1 MNQGVKAIIG
11 IAVVSFLVFGFVEL
25 KESQKEEKKSSADL
39 IASALSKKGIFVE
52 EILITTG
59 SEASKAF
66 DAEILGSKIALVMF
80 RISGGGAEEKLEEYV
95 TAVYTTF
102 DADPTLEGVM
112 AFDVNF
118 AETSGTA
125 LIIYANRTSA
135 ERVRNSN
142 LAPEEI
148 LNEWRLIEYTR
159 LQK

>member
-11 IAVVSFLVFGFVEL
+11 IIVISFLVFGFVEL
-25 KESQKEEKKSSADL
+25 KESQKEEKKSSAEL

-66 DAEILGSKIALVMF
+66 DTEILGSKIALVMF
-80 RISGGGAEEKLEEYV
+80 RIPGGGAEEKLKGYV

-118 AETSGTA
+118 AEASGTA

-135 ERVRNSN
+135 ERLRNSN

-148 LNEWRLIEYTR
+148 LNEWKLIEYSV
-159 LQK
+159 K